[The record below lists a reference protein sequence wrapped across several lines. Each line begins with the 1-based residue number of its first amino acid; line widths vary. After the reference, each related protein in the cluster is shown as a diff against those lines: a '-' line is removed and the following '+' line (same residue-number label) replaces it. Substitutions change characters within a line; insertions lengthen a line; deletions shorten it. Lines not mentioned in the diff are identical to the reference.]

1 MGANQIVSRPPVN
14 FAVLWASLWIQVCLW
29 IQVVWDVD
37 SPPNG
42 HDLSQMILWKSPS
55 ITAKCLWIALQSAVC
70 GVEMQRFCP
79 QL

>member
-14 FAVLWASLWIQVCLW
+14 FTVLWASLWIQVCLW

-42 HDLSQMILWKSPS
+42 PDLSQMALWKSP
-55 ITAKCLWIALQSAVC
+55 
-70 GVEMQRFCP
+70 
-79 QL
+79 